1 MQTVCAQESKHTKI
15 IFAEVLGSSDIYSL
29 NFDYGL
35 RENKTI
41 MAGIS
46 YVPGTWQLQ
55 GLNDR
60 GFIYIPVM
68 YHYLLGKNKLKTELS
83 AGSLQTIIVHK
94 ENPNLYKFRPQ
105 IGIGV
110 RYQPKNGLFFRAG
123 LNIKLPVTLSM
134 DYYETFIYKEP
145 KSLFWP
151 GFGFGYCF
159 R

>member
-1 MQTVCAQESKHTKI
+1 MFNAKSQESNHAKI
-15 IFAEVLGSSDIYSL
+15 VFAEALGSSDIYSL

-35 RENKTI
+35 RENQTI

-68 YHYLLGKNKLKTELS
+68 YHYLLGNNTLKTELS
-83 AGSLQTIIVHK
+83 AGSLQTIIIHK
-94 ENPNLYKFRPQ
+94 ENPTLYKFRPQ
-105 IGIGV
+105 IGIGL
-110 RYQPKNGLFFRAG
+110 RYQPKNGLFLRAG
-123 LNIKLPVTLSM
+123 LCIKLPVTLSL
-134 DYYETFIYKEP
+134 DYNEIFVYQEP

>member
-1 MQTVCAQESKHTKI
+1 MQTVSAQESKHTKI

-35 RENKTI
+35 RENRTI

-68 YHYLLGKNKLKTELS
+68 YHFLVGKNTLKTELS
-83 AGSLQTIIVHK
+83 AGSLQTIIIHK
-94 ENPNLYKFRPQ
+94 ENPNLYKFRSQ
-105 IGIGV
+105 IGIGL
-110 RYQPKNGLFFRAG
+110 RYQPKNGLFLRAG
-123 LNIKLPVTLSM
+123 LCIKLPVTLSL
-134 DYYETFIYKEP
+134 DYNEIFIYKEP

-151 GFGFGYCF
+151 GFGFGYSF